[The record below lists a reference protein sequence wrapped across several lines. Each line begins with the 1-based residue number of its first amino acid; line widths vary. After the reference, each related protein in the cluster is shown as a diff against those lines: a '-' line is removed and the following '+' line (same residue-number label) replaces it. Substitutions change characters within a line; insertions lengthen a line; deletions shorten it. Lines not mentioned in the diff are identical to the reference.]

1 LLINDVGK
9 TFYSTAFEPGVNSDT
24 IMATLTGTADYAKY
38 FSFAPAMLTRM
49 NEQVANF
56 SNDPVMKAV
65 VNTEKSKYKNIVTTY
80 LNNFQRKAPNGN
92 AYPVNKAVAT
102 YDSDGL
108 PLTYNDPIS
117 ESEATKAA
125 KKGRYRVGD
134 IVNLDVGNGNQLIA
148 VWTGTDWEN

>member
-1 LLINDVGK
+1 
-9 TFYSTAFEPGVNSDT
+9 
-24 IMATLTGTADYAKY
+24 
-38 FSFAPAMLTRM
+38 MLTRM